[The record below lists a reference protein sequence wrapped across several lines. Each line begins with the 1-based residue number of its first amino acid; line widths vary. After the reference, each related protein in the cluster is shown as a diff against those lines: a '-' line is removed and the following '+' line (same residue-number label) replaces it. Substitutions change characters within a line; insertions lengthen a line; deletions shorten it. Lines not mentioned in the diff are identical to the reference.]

1 MRWRAAPA
9 WARRL
14 PRKGGDSDTAK
25 NKGGLS
31 LTLEVA
37 LVLDEETLENG
48 LAELVA
54 LGAEPGFIYRDAIN
68 RVLPD
73 TTQIPDEIV
82 QWFRERLAE
91 EEIELRDERPEERT
105 EEPAPITTAR
115 SQREEQFELE
125 SASQDTVRSYLNEIG
140 RILLLTAKEEVDLAQ
155 RIERGDESAREHL
168 ITANLRLVVS
178 VAKKY
183 TGHGIPLLD
192 LIQEGN
198 AGLMRAAE
206 KFDWRR
212 GYKFSTYATW
222 WIRQAV
228 TRAIAEQSR
237 TIRLPVHV
245 HEKLTKS
252 YRVQRDLQLR
262 LGREPTDDEI
272 AGEME
277 MSEDQIGEL
286 KQAARL
292 PISLETPIGEDGDT
306 EIGHLIPDD
315 DAVEPMEAATRQLL
329 TEQLDN
335 VMEMLDPREQKI
347 LRLRY
352 GLDDDTPRTL
362 DQVGQEFG
370 LTRERIRQIESQALR
385 KLRHPRLARRLKDFL
400 V

>member
-1 MRWRAAPA
+1 MESAPV
-9 WARRL
+9 
-14 PRKGGDSDTAK
+14 
-25 NKGGLS
+25 
-31 LTLEVA
+31 TLDVA
-37 LVLDEETLENG
+37 LALKEETLENA

-54 LGAEPGFIYRDAIN
+54 LGADAGRVYHADLT

-73 TTQIPDEIV
+73 QTHVGDDILT
-82 QWFRERLAE
+82 WFRERLAE
-91 EEIELRDERPEERT
+91 EEIELREEAVEVEEVTEGVTVVPETVVREDPGL
-105 EEPAPITTAR
+105 ETAG
-115 SQREEQFELE
+115 
-125 SASQDTVRSYLNEIG
+125 QDAVRSYLNEIG
-140 RILLLTAKEEVDLAQ
+140 RIALLTAKEEVDLAQ
-155 RIERGDESAREHL
+155 RIEQGDENARHHL
-168 ITANLRLVVS
+168 VTANLRLVVS
-178 VAKKY
+178 VSKKY

-262 LGREPTDDEI
+262 MGREPSDGEI
-272 AGEME
+272 AIELEMT
-277 MSEDQIGEL
+277 EDQIAEL

-292 PISLETPIGEDGDT
+292 PVSLETPIGEDGDT

-315 DAVEPMEAATRQLL
+315 DAVEPMEAATRQML
-329 TEQLDN
+329 TENLEN
-335 VMEMLDPREQKI
+335 VLQMLDPREQKI

-385 KLRHPRLARRLKDFL
+385 KLRHPRLARKLKDFL

>member
-1 MRWRAAPA
+1 MTTTTGSKTR
-9 WARRL
+9 
-14 PRKGGDSDTAK
+14 
-25 NKGGLS
+25 
-31 LTLEVA
+31 EVA
-37 LVLDEETLENG
+37 IKAPSQTAASEGNGSVVTLDISPVLNEETLENA

-54 LGAEPGFIYRDAIN
+54 LGADPGFLYQDVLA

-73 TTQIPDEIV
+73 ETHVTADIV
-82 QWFRERLAE
+82 GWFRQRLAE
-91 EEIELRDERPEERT
+91 EEIELREERPEEGSENDGALTTTRRT
-105 EEPAPITTAR
+105 P
-115 SQREEQFELE
+115 REHAYELE

-140 RILLLTAKEEVDLAQ
+140 RIPLLTAKKEVELAQ
-155 RIERGDESAREHL
+155 RIERGDEAAREHL

-272 AGEME
+272 AKEME
-277 MSEDQIGEL
+277 MTEEQIGEL

-306 EIGHLIPDD
+306 EIGHLIPDN
-315 DAVEPMEAATRQLL
+315 DAEAPVDAATRQML
-329 TEQLDN
+329 TEQLED
-335 VMEMLDPREQKI
+335 VLEKLDPREQKI

-385 KLRHPRLARRLKDFL
+385 KLRHPRLARQLKDFL
-400 V
+400 

>member
-1 MRWRAAPA
+1 VAIDVA
-9 WARRL
+9 
-14 PRKGGDSDTAK
+14 
-25 NKGGLS
+25 
-31 LTLEVA
+31 LTLN
-37 LVLDEETLENG
+37 EETLDNA

-54 LGAEPGFIYRDAIN
+54 LGADPGFLPKSELK
-68 RVLPD
+68 RVLPNE
-73 TTQIPDEIV
+73 THITPEV
-82 QWFRERLAE
+82 ETWFRAQLAE
-91 EEIELRDERPEERT
+91 EEIELRDEEPEDTESGDASKVTTIQTRRERDL
-105 EEPAPITTAR
+105 
-115 SQREEQFELE
+115 ELE

-140 RILLLTAKEEVDLAQ
+140 RISLLNAKEEVDLAQ
-155 RIERGDESAREHL
+155 KIERGIDSARAHL

-198 AGLMRAAE
+198 AGLMRATE

-272 AGEME
+272 AHEME
-277 MSEDQIGEL
+277 MSEEQIGEL
-286 KQAARL
+286 KHAARL

-306 EIGHLIPDD
+306 EIGHLIRDD
-315 DAVEPMEAATRQLL
+315 DAVEPMEAATRQMLVEHL
-329 TEQLDN
+329 EDVLQ
-335 VMEMLDPREQKI
+335 MLDPREQKI
-347 LRLRY
+347 LRMRH

-400 V
+400 G

>member
-1 MRWRAAPA
+1 MTISGSSVRAPSAQPQVDA
-9 WARRL
+9 AAR
-14 PRKGGDSDTAK
+14 PKIGDPT
-25 NKGGLS
+25 
-31 LTLEVA
+31 VA
-37 LVLDEETLENG
+37 ADIALIFNEETLENA

-54 LGAEPGFIYRDAIN
+54 LGAEPGFVYETELT

-73 TTQIPDEIV
+73 ETHITDV
-82 QWFRERLAE
+82 VVTWFRERLAE
-91 EEIELRDERPEERT
+91 EEIDLR
-105 EEPAPITTAR
+105 EEPSEAETVQTGPVDAIQAAR
-115 SQREEQFELE
+115 EAELELE
-125 SASQDTVRSYLNEIG
+125 SAGQDTVRSYLNEIG
-140 RILLLTAKEEVDLAQ
+140 RIPLLTAKEEVDLAQ
-155 RIERGDESAREHL
+155 RIERSDESAREHL

-262 LGREPTDDEI
+262 LGREPADGEI
-272 AGEME
+272 ALAME
-277 MSEDQIGEL
+277 MTEVQIGEL

-292 PISLETPIGEDGDT
+292 PVSLETPIGEDGDT
-306 EIGHLIPDD
+306 EIGHLIPDE
-315 DAVEPMEAATRQLL
+315 DADEPVEAATRQML
-329 TEQLDN
+329 TEELED

-400 V
+400 A

>member
-1 MRWRAAPA
+1 M
-9 WARRL
+9 
-14 PRKGGDSDTAK
+14 
-25 NKGGLS
+25 
-31 LTLEVA
+31 TLEVA
-37 LVLDEETLENG
+37 LVLDEETLENA

-54 LGAEPGFIYRDAIN
+54 LGAEPGFVYRDAIN

-82 QWFRERLAE
+82 QWFRERLVE

-155 RIERGDESAREHL
+155 RIERSDESAREHL

-277 MSEDQIGEL
+277 MSEEQIGEL

-306 EIGHLIPDD
+306 EIGHLIPDE

-385 KLRHPRLARRLKDFL
+385 KLRHPRLARRLKDFWAAGIL

>member
-1 MRWRAAPA
+1 MAVQQRQR
-9 WARRL
+9 
-14 PRKGGDSDTAK
+14 SS
-25 NKGGLS
+25 GLS
-31 LTLEVA
+31 GTLDA
-37 LVLDEETLENG
+37 SLHLDEETLDNA

-54 LGAEPGFIYRDAIN
+54 LGADPGYLEKSALK

-73 TTQIPDEIV
+73 VSHIPAEV
-82 QWFRERLAE
+82 ETWFRERLAE
-91 EEIELRDERPEERT
+91 EEIELRE
-105 EEPAPITTAR
+105 EEPEDTEGNDASKVTTIQSR
-115 SQREEQFELE
+115 RERDLEME

-140 RILLLTAKEEVDLAQ
+140 RISLLTAKQEVDLAQ
-155 RIERGDESAREHL
+155 RIERSEKAAREHL

-198 AGLMRAAE
+198 AGLMRASE

-262 LGREPTDDEI
+262 LGREPTDMEV
-272 AGEME
+272 AHEMQ
-277 MSEDQIGEL
+277 MSEEQIGEL
-286 KQAARL
+286 KQASRL

-306 EIGHLIPDD
+306 EIGHLIPDE
-315 DAVEPMEAATRQLL
+315 AAEEPVEAATRQMLSEHL
-329 TEQLDN
+329 KG

-347 LRLRY
+347 LRMRH
-352 GLDDDTPRTL
+352 GLDDDTNRTL

-400 V
+400 S

>member
-1 MRWRAAPA
+1 MAV
-9 WARRL
+9 
-14 PRKGGDSDTAK
+14 
-25 NKGGLS
+25 
-31 LTLEVA
+31 EVA
-37 LVLDEETLENG
+37 LHLNEETLENA

-54 LGAEPGFIYRDAIN
+54 LGSDPGFLN
-68 RVLPD
+68 KSELKKVLPD
-73 TTQIPDEIV
+73 ETHITKEV
-82 QWFRERLAE
+82 ETWFRMQLAE
-91 EEIELRDERPEERT
+91 EEIELRDEEPEDTEGNDASKVTTIQSRRERDL
-105 EEPAPITTAR
+105 
-115 SQREEQFELE
+115 ELE

-140 RILLLTAKEEVDLAQ
+140 RISLLTAKEEVDLAQ
-155 RIERGDESAREHL
+155 RIERGEERARQHL

-192 LIQEGN
+192 LVQEGN

-237 TIRLPVHV
+237 TIRWPVHV

-272 AGEME
+272 AHEME
-277 MSEDQIGEL
+277 MSEEQIGEL
-286 KQAARL
+286 KLAARL

-315 DAVEPMEAATRQLL
+315 DAVEPVEAATSQML
-329 TEQLDN
+329 TEHLEG
-335 VMEMLDPREQKI
+335 VLEMLDPREQKI
-347 LRLRY
+347 LRMRH

-385 KLRHPRLARRLKDFL
+385 RLRHPRLARKLKDFL
-400 V
+400 T

>member
-1 MRWRAAPA
+1 MVVDATGVSP
-9 WARRL
+9 
-14 PRKGGDSDTAK
+14 
-25 NKGGLS
+25 
-31 LTLEVA
+31 
-37 LVLDEETLENG
+37 VLKEETLENA

-54 LGAEPGFIYRDAIN
+54 LGADPGFVSKSELKK
-68 RVLPD
+68 VLPNEAHI
-73 TTQIPDEIV
+73 TTEIET
-82 QWFRERLAE
+82 WFREQLAE
-91 EEIELRDERPEERT
+91 EEIELRDEDPEDT
-105 EEPAPITTAR
+105 ESGDASKVTAIQTR
-115 SQREEQFELE
+115 RDRDLELE
-125 SASQDTVRSYLNEIG
+125 SASQATVRSYLNEIG
-140 RILLLTAKEEVDLAQ
+140 RISLLTAKEEVDLAQ
-155 RIERGDESAREHL
+155 RIERGGEDARAHL

-262 LGREPTDDEI
+262 LGREPTDNEI
-272 AGEME
+272 AIEME

-306 EIGHLIPDD
+306 EIGHLIRDD
-315 DAVEPMEAATRQLL
+315 DAVEPMEAAPRQML
-329 TEQLDN
+329 TEQLGD
-335 VMEMLDPREQKI
+335 VLEMLDPREQKI
-347 LRLRY
+347 LRMRH

-385 KLRHPRLARRLKDFL
+385 KLRHPRLARKLKDFL
-400 V
+400 G

>member
-1 MRWRAAPA
+1 MSATEQKTTTAERVNGASAPPSKA
-9 WARRL
+9 
-14 PRKGGDSDTAK
+14 
-25 NKGGLS
+25 
-31 LTLEVA
+31 LTEAELA
-37 LVLDEETLENG
+37 LALILDEETLENA

-54 LGAEPGFIYRDAIN
+54 LGADPGFLHRDDLK

-73 TTQIPDEIV
+73 ETHVTDEIV
-82 QWFRERLAE
+82 GWFRERLAD

-105 EEPAPITTAR
+105 EDASTVTAVRTAR
-115 SQREEQFELE
+115 ERELELE

-140 RILLLTAKEEVDLAQ
+140 RIPLLTAKQEVDLAQ
-155 RIERGDESAREHL
+155 RIEQGSEPAREHL

-262 LGREPTDDEI
+262 LGREPTDGEI
-272 AGEME
+272 ASEME
-277 MSEDQIGEL
+277 MTEDQIGEL

-292 PISLETPIGEDGDT
+292 PISLQTPIGEDGDT
-306 EIGHLIPDD
+306 EIGHLLPDED
-315 DAVEPMEAATRQLL
+315 TVEPVEAATRQML
-329 TEQLDN
+329 TEQLED
-335 VMEMLDPREQKI
+335 VLEMLDPREQKI

-385 KLRHPRLARRLKDFL
+385 KLRHPRLARQLKDFL
-400 V
+400 A

>member
-1 MRWRAAPA
+1 M
-9 WARRL
+9 
-14 PRKGGDSDTAK
+14 
-25 NKGGLS
+25 
-31 LTLEVA
+31 TLDLA
-37 LVLDEETLENG
+37 QKTHDEETLENG
-48 LAELVA
+48 LAELIA
-54 LGAEPGFIYRDAIN
+54 LGAEPGFIYRDQIN

-73 TTQIPDEIV
+73 LIQIPDVIV
-82 QWFRERLAE
+82 EWFRERLTE
-91 EEIELRDERPEERT
+91 EEIQLRDERPEERP
-105 EEPAPITTAR
+105 EEPAPVAPVR
-115 SQREEQFELE
+115 SRREQELELE

-140 RILLLTAKEEVDLAQ
+140 RIPLLTAKEEVDLAQ

-262 LGREPTDDEI
+262 LGREPNDDEI
-272 AGEME
+272 ASEME

-315 DAVEPMEAATRQLL
+315 DAIEPLEAATRQLL
-329 TEQLDN
+329 TEQLGN
-335 VMEMLDPREQKI
+335 VMEMLDSREQKI

-400 V
+400 A